1 MVTELSMFSKSINHQ
16 PPPINS
22 SPLVMSTPVI
32 RRRSPKSQRR
42 RDGLIQYA
50 KDKTSQNGEDG
61 IIDAIFQRIPTA
73 DRRYCVDVGAWDG
86 KHLSNTHS
94 LLTPPDSC
102 WKGVLIEA
110 DPARIQDLKQLHEP
124 LENLCIHST
133 VSSDIHSEN
142 SLLQILQLQ
151 ARHIPKDFD
160 FLCIDVDGS
169 DYWLLHDI
177 WKPPKEEKPYRPKV
191 VCIEANPTMPN
202 DLIYIPPR
210 SDTLRHGA
218 SLAALV
224 ELAQQN
230 DYVLIETTIYNA
242 FFVPKELYNKYFLEL
257 VPDTSIEALRE
268 MTMGT
273 SLYQLYDGTLKLW
286 GCKKMLWHNMPM
298 DETKL
303 QMLPAKK
310 RSFPFA
316 PQSSATTDLAAFESS
331 SKVVDM
337 SAYCKQA
344 TVQSDGTS
352 ESDQASQEAA
362 RRNCASEIVR
372 QLKQDGFVL
381 VKGTGMS
388 QQLCQDALENT
399 HGFLQEAD
407 ESVRRSCLT
416 KDRARRGYS
425 PMCTENFAS
434 LIGEDGPNDL
444 VRKFRMGPTDPGSR
458 TESPETVAAGSIS
471 PLHSPNVWPS
481 SETWDESSATAFRS
495 ATEAYYNEIC
505 KASHSIVQAICHG
518 IMIEQ
523 QQENPD
529 KQPASSSLQ
538 AMAKKESLDH
548 TTILTLLG
556 YRKGTRHKKTQKKRY
571 IHPLVAAHTD
581 VGVITVLLFD
591 GGNSAVLQRKNS
603 ASEKGVD
610 NQDEWT
616 DVNLPSNVP
625 EDPIFVV
632 NIADCLSE
640 LSNNFLPSTLHRVMP
655 GSGVSPRSCL
665 ALFVGLQPQ
674 EMLHFHEGTMTYE
687 EWRKRRIAKAKA
699 VLESNKK

>member
-1 MVTELSMFSKSINHQ
+1 
-16 PPPINS
+16 
-22 SPLVMSTPVI
+22 MSTPAI
-32 RRRSPKSQRR
+32 RRRTPKSQRR
-42 RDGLIQYA
+42 KDGLIQYA
-50 KDKTSQNGEDG
+50 KDITSQNGEDG
-61 IIDAIFQRIPTA
+61 IIEAIFQRIPPSNTNTTNTT
-73 DRRYCVDVGAWDG
+73 RYCVDVGAWDG

-102 WKGVLIEA
+102 WQGVLIEA
-110 DPARIQDLKQLHEP
+110 DPHRIHDLKQLHEP
-124 LENLCIHST
+124 LGNLCIHST
-133 VSSDIHSEN
+133 VSSNVNSEN
-142 SLLQILQLQ
+142 SLLYILQHR
-151 ARHIPKDFD
+151 ANHVPKDFD
-160 FLCIDVDGS
+160 FLSIDVDGS

-177 WKPPKEEKPYRPKV
+177 WNPPTSKEQTYRPKV

-210 SDTLRHGA
+210 NDTIRHGS

-224 ELAQQN
+224 ELAEQN

-242 FFVPKELYNKYFLEL
+242 FFVPQEIYTKHFSEL

-273 SLYQLYDGTLKLW
+273 SIYQLYDGTLKLW

-298 DETKL
+298 DEAKL
-303 QMLPAKK
+303 QVLPPQK

-316 PQSSATTDLAAFESS
+316 PQTSSMAESAFFKSTS
-331 SKVVDM
+331 IVVDM
-337 SAYCKQA
+337 SAYCKDSSSQ
-344 TVQSDGTS
+344 QQGN
-352 ESDQASQEAA
+352 EKEESQEAA
-362 RRNCASEIVR
+362 AVKRECASEIVR
-372 QLKQDGFVL
+372 QLKYDGFVL

-388 QQLCQDALENT
+388 QQVCQDALDNT
-399 HGFLQEAD
+399 HAFLQEAD

-444 VRKFRMGPTDPGSR
+444 VRKFRIGPTTIAEIGAQTER
-458 TESPETVAAGSIS
+458 TEEISAASSGTPSSS

-481 SETWDESSATAFRS
+481 SEVWDEHSSTAFRN
-495 ATEAYYNEIC
+495 ATETYYERIC
-505 KASHSIVQAICHG
+505 KVSHSIVQAICHG
-518 IMIEQ
+518 IMFEEHQ
-523 QQENPD
+523 SNPD
-529 KQPASSSLQ
+529 QQSTLSSLQ
-538 AMAKKESLDH
+538 AIASKDISDH
-548 TTILTLLG
+548 TSILTLLG
-556 YRKGTRHKKTQKKRY
+556 YRKGTRHKKTQKKRHV
-571 IHPLVAAHTD
+571 HPLVAAHTD

-591 GGNSAVLQRKNS
+591 GGNSALLQRKSSPTN
-603 ASEKGVD
+603 E
-610 NQDEWT
+610 NNDEDQWT
-616 DVNLPSNVP
+616 NVTLPPMVP

-640 LSNNFLPSTLHRVMP
+640 LSNNCLPSTLHRVMP
-655 GSGVSPRSCL
+655 GSGVSPRNCL

-674 EMLHFHEGTMTYE
+674 EMLHFHHDHDNGQQDGTIMTYE
-687 EWRKRRIAKAKA
+687 EWRKRRIAKSQA